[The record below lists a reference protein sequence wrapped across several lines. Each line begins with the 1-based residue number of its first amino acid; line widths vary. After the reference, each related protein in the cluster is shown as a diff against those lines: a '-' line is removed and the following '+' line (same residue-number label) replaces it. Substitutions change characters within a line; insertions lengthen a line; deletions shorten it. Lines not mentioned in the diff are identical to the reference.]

1 MISARLKLYFETHNI
16 LDEEQEGFRTH
27 RSTTR
32 SLYRMHLVLE
42 DAKRSKKPTALLN
55 IDLKKAFDS
64 IWVQGLLYKL
74 ESVNLPHRLLCIISS
89 FLSNRTGFIDI
100 NGH

>member
-27 RSTTR
+27 WSTTR

-42 DAKRSKKPTALLN
+42 EAKRSKKPTALLN
-55 IDLKKAFDS
+55 IDLEKAFD
-64 IWVQGLLYKL
+64 
-74 ESVNLPHRLLCIISS
+74 II
-89 FLSNRTGFIDI
+89 
-100 NGH
+100 